1 MCCFVEIL
9 IPKIDALPSPMQ
21 IGDREEQWEHCGE
34 GASIGFFESPE
45 FIEALIESLQS
56 EHSRVL
62 FRAAHVYYG
71 LDMAAEAYTNDM
83 NSEFFP
89 EKYFFEGCAICFK
102 DTYEE
107 AIEFLNKSQDF
118 LDGIS
123 NGEVIISEADYLST
137 EDIDRMLRVPVKRVK
152 SFKDIKW
159 IEDE

>member
-1 MCCFVEIL
+1 
-9 IPKIDALPSPMQ
+9 
-21 IGDREEQWEHCGE
+21 
-34 GASIGFFESPE
+34 
-45 FIEALIESLQS
+45 
-56 EHSRVL
+56 
-62 FRAAHVYYG
+62 
-71 LDMAAEAYTNDM
+71 MAAEAYTNDM

-159 IEDE
+159 IENE